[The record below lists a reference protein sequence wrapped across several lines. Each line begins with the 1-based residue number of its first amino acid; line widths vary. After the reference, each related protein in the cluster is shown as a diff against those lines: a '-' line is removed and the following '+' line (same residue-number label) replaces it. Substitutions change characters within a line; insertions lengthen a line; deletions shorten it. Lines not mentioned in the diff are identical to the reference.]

1 MKELNDMQKQSIAL
15 VLLGTLIAVLAI
27 RPPRWLVSVYLILER
42 AVAACVGVLLAVAGA
57 AALMGLAK
65 VPGSGSEPVY
75 TFHFDEDGNPVD
87 ETEQ

>member
-1 MKELNDMQKQSIAL
+1 MKQLNDTQKQSIAL

-27 RPPRWLVSVYLILER
+27 HPPRWLVSIYLILER

-65 VPGSGSEPVY
+65 IPSGGKPVY